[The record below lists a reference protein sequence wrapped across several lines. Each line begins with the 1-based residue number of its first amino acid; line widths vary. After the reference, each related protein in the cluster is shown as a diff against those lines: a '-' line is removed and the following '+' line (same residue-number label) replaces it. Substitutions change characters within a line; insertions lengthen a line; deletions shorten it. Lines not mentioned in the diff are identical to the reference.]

1 MNNTD
6 NFLELIWF
14 SQRENE
20 LLKDIGAF
28 TAFLFPDEYI
38 LLSAEKLSSQV
49 ASLVKASP
57 TGLVRLTAA

>member
-38 LLSAEKLSSQV
+38 
-49 ASLVKASP
+49 
-57 TGLVRLTAA
+57 